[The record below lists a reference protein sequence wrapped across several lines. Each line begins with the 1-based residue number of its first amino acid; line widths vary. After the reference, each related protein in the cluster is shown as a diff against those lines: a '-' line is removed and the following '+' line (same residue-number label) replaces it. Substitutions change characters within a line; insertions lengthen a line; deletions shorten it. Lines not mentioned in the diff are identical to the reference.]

1 MAIESKID
9 ILKRMVKEGGI
20 KRLLRYTRK
29 QDGELLFC
37 IFLTGKNGEQ
47 LQLDYRTIEKRK
59 ELEKWLSN
67 AQSASKTQAT

>member
-9 ILKRMVKEGGI
+9 KLKRMVKEGGI

-37 IFLTGKNGEQ
+37 VSLTGKNGEQ

-59 ELEKWLSN
+59 ELEKWLVS
-67 AQSASKTQAT
+67 AQNASKTRAT

>member
-37 IFLTGKNGEQ
+37 IALTGKNGEQ
-47 LQLDYRTIEKRK
+47 LRLDYRTIEKRK
-59 ELEKWLSN
+59 EVEKWLSN
-67 AQSASKTQAT
+67 AQNASKTPAT